1 MASDCFDL
9 PPKPPYIVDRSRL
22 QLTLG
27 LPFAFL
33 LCASLASWPWRSL
46 GLPGSIGTLTPPAIG
61 LLMFVAI
68 GGIYSV
74 RRGLPVGL
82 VTWLPA
88 GQGAIFLLTTGF
100 LRESEGS
107 FTSALLVVAVYLLMF
122 AMAVIVSVMVSG
134 AGLGWGMA
142 FMSFFI
148 LTQVTRFPVFG
159 AIEESTLPFPEVL
172 TLLAAGIALIEV
184 GLITWLARRLVEA
197 AESETTGVVY
207 TMVAFTFGHGIF
219 TAWEEPLFRG
229 NLNLATYA
237 SLAGVWMAA
246 SALQLAVAFVFI
258 RIRKSW
264 FQEPNWGALPPEP
277 DANLSNNNGFEATII
292 DLPSAPSSRRSRP
305 RRTRRR

>member
-1 MASDCFDL
+1 MVSDRFDQ
-9 PPKPPYIVDRSRL
+9 PQKPPYIVDRSRL

-27 LPFAFL
+27 LPFAL
-33 LCASLASWPWRSL
+33 LFCASLVSWPWRSL
-46 GLPGSIGTLTPPAIG
+46 GLPGSIGSLTPPAIG
-61 LLMFVAI
+61 LIMIAAI

-107 FTSALLVVAVYLLMF
+107 FTRALLVVAAYLLMF
-122 AMAVIVSVMVSG
+122 AMAVIVSVMISG

-142 FMSFFI
+142 FMSFFV

-159 AIEESTLPFPEVL
+159 AIEGSTVPFPEVL
-172 TLLAAGIALIEV
+172 TLLAAGIALVEV
-184 GLITWLARRLVEA
+184 GVITWLARRLVEA
-197 AESETTGVVY
+197 AEGETTGVVY
-207 TMVAFTFGHGIF
+207 TMVAFTFAHGIF
-219 TAWEEPLFRG
+219 TAWEEPLISG
-229 NLNLATYA
+229 DLNFANYA

-264 FQEPNWGALPPEP
+264 FQEPNWGTVVPQLGVETGN
-277 DANLSNNNGFEATII
+277 DKGFEATII
-292 DLPSAPSSRRSRP
+292 DLPPEPSPGRSQPRRSR
-305 RRTRRR
+305 RR